1 MRKIDMQTWPRR
13 AHFELFR
20 HFDHPHFSLCAN
32 VDIGA
37 TYAAVKERGF
47 SISTAII
54 YLIAR
59 VANEIPEFRY
69 RMRGDQVVEHA
80 IVDPSPTILTP
91 GDLFSFCTI
100 RYTEDFAE
108 FAARAAERMAAV
120 RQQIV
125 LSDEPGRDDL
135 LFMTVLP
142 WVSFTSFT
150 HPTHL
155 NPSDTV
161 PRFAW
166 GKFFEDGAALKLPLA
181 VQVHH
186 ALMDGVHAGRFY
198 ALIQEYLS
206 EPVFLLDQTSN
217 HEK

>member
-13 AHFELFR
+13 PHFDLYR
-20 HFDHPHFSLCAN
+20 RFDHPHFSLCAN

-37 TYAAVKERGF
+37 TYAAVKERGT
-47 SISTAII
+47 SISVAII

-59 VANEIPEFRY
+59 LANEIPEFRY
-69 RMRGDQVVEHA
+69 RMRGEEVVEHA
-80 IVDPSPTILTP
+80 VVDPSPTILTP

-100 RYTEDFAE
+100 PYSQDFAE
-108 FAARAAERMAAV
+108 FAARAAVRMAAV

-135 LFMTVLP
+135 LFMTAIP

-161 PRFAW
+161 PRFA
-166 GKFFEDGAALKLPLA
+166 GASSSKR
-181 VQVHH
+181 
-186 ALMDGVHAGRFY
+186 AG
-198 ALIQEYLS
+198 L
-206 EPVFLLDQTSN
+206 
-217 HEK
+217 

>member
-13 AHFELFR
+13 PHFELYR
-20 HFDHPHFSLCAN
+20 HFDHPLFSLCAN
-32 VDIGA
+32 VELGA
-37 TYAAVKERGF
+37 TFAAVKERGF

-69 RMRGDQVVEHA
+69 RMRGDEVVEHTV
-80 IVDPSPTILTP
+80 VDPSPTVMTP

-100 RYTEDFAE
+100 QYSQDFAE

-125 LSDEPGRDDL
+125 LADEPGRDDL
-135 LFMTVLP
+135 LFMTAIP

-155 NPSDTV
+155 NPADSVPALRLGQVLCKWRGYDDAVGRASAPRPDGRGARGQVLHADTGV
-161 PRFAW
+161 PERAW
-166 GKFFEDGAALKLPLA
+166 
-181 VQVHH
+181 V
-186 ALMDGVHAGRFY
+186 
-198 ALIQEYLS
+198 S
-206 EPVFLLDQTSN
+206 S
-217 HEK
+217 